1 MNAFE
6 ILGLSSHA
14 TQQQVHQAY
23 RARAKACHP
32 DQFPE
37 GEQQRQ
43 AQEQLLQLNLAYEE
57 ALRLT
62 AGPVSGRPVAP
73 SEEIKAIARRLMEQN
88 RYETALMQLARAPYK
103 DDEWY
108 ALQGQLLMKIRQ
120 YAKAHQSFR
129 EAVRLNP
136 DSQEHRALALHAAIT
151 VKKHQR
157 LRYRVADW
165 AGALFRS
172 GKKL

>member
-1 MNAFE
+1 MEN
-6 ILGLSSHA
+6 
-14 TQQQVHQAY
+14 
-23 RARAKACHP
+23 
-32 DQFPE
+32 
-37 GEQQRQ
+37 QRD
-43 AQEQLLQLNLAYEE
+43 
-57 ALRLT
+57 T
-62 AGPVSGRPVAP
+62 
-73 SEEIKAIARRLMEQN
+73 KAIARRLMEQN